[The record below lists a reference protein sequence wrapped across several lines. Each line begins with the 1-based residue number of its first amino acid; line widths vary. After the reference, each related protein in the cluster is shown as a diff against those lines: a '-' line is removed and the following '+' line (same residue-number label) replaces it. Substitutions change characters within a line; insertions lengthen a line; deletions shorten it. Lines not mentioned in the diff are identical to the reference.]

1 LKDNALF
8 TLLTPV
14 FGESGPFLRH
24 CPLKVLSGETKH
36 MLLFVVLLLLQIAVA
51 PARVSDQ
58 KADSL
63 LLESGKAAT
72 LRKHHANT
80 AEIKIVSYNIRWRG
94 GDELKKLAK
103 LLHEDPEIGGAA
115 ILGLQE
121 VDRHKKRTGRTN
133 TVKALADELG
143 MHYAWAA
150 PPAAK
155 PDDEEETG
163 VAILS
168 PYPLSDLRRI
178 VLPHP
183 GPNRRRRVAL
193 GATVELEGRPWRAY
207 SAHAETRISVDKKM
221 GQFNAILEDLA
232 RYPADMPAV
241 VMGDLNTWQGD
252 ADDKT
257 IKLFSDAGLKTP
269 FGSQSTFRRRVLLV
283 PIQFRLDWVWLRGLE
298 ATGFGIDRE
307 IEISDHWP
315 LWTKVTPPAKPAAT
329 KK

>member
-1 LKDNALF
+1 MWPILPAL
-8 TLLTPV
+8 PA
-14 FGESGPFLRH
+14 SRD
-24 CPLKVLSGETKH
+24 LSGETKH
-36 MLLFVVLLLLQIAVA
+36 VLYVLLLLLQLAVA
-51 PARVSDQ
+51 PAPVSDP
-58 KADSL
+58 KDDSL

-72 LRKHHANT
+72 LRKHHAN
-80 AEIKIVSYNIRWRG
+80 ADEIKIVSYNIRWRG
-94 GDELKKLAK
+94 GDDLKQLAK

-121 VDRHKKRTGRTN
+121 VDRHKKRTGHSN

-143 MHYAWAA
+143 LHYAWAA

-155 PDDEEETG
+155 PNDEEETG

-168 PYPLSDLRRI
+168 AYPLSDVRRI

-183 GPNRRRRVAL
+183 GPNKRRRVAL
-193 GATVELEGRPWRAY
+193 GATVELEGRHWRVY

-221 GQFNAILEDLA
+221 EQFNTILEDLK

-241 VMGDLNTWQGD
+241 VMGDFNTWQGS
-252 ADDKT
+252 ADDRT

-283 PIQFRLDWVWLRGLE
+283 PIEFRLDWVWLRGLE
-298 ATGFGIDRE
+298 ATSHGIDRE
-307 IEISDHWP
+307 IEVSDHWP
-315 LWTKVTPPAKPAAT
+315 LWTKVKPAAT